1 MENFKLS
8 EYQAAE
14 INRIICDVLNVHL
27 DAISNNSYQPD
38 LKTDLMT
45 MYHRAFTDASLEEAD
60 IAAQNVI
67 DAVAVFYHNSDEAD
81 YSQVDFEAQLRDV
94 LKNVPEDMRVQVLT
108 AINDYLD
115 EIIAPGSQHSRADSH
130 TGSEELFREVLSKT
144 RNAAVTDELLERIFN
159 PTGSAR
165 TPFTSGSSINIDER
179 TFTAL
184 EVMAFYIMTKN
195 GAIPELEHANIE
207 LIASVLCSDREF
219 NHLIY
224 HKAEGNI
231 SNMQYESYK
240 SDLFKMLIVGI
251 VAGLAV
257 IALSFGAAALAAA
270 SGATIAAGGLALTAG
285 SLVISEEFLMIFSVF
300 LFEFGSLAIA
310 ALTVWKEMLD
320 SEHREKIC
328 ISDSLEDL
336 VTPGLLDTQPLPLPE
351 PRGRITEPSPTTTE
365 STENNQREKEDG
377 AKQIRNSELGV
388 RN

>member
-14 INRIICDVLNVHL
+14 INRIICDVLNIHL

-38 LKTDLMT
+38 LKTDLT
-45 MYHRAFTDASLEEAD
+45 AMYLRAFSDASLEEAD
-60 IAAQNVI
+60 IAVQNVI
-67 DAVAVFYHNSDEAD
+67 DAVAVFYHNFDEAD
-81 YSQVDFEAQLRDV
+81 YSQVDFEAQLRNT
-94 LKNVPEDMRVQVLT
+94 LKNVPEGMRVQVLT

-231 SNMQYESYK
+231 SNIQYESYK
-240 SDLFKMLIVGI
+240 SDLFKMVIVGI

-300 LFEFGSLAIA
+300 LFEFGSLAGI
-310 ALTVWKEMLD
+310 ALTAWKQTLD
-320 SEHREKIC
+320 DEIRARVY
-328 ISDSLEDL
+328 ISDNLESL
-336 VTPGLLDTQPLPLPE
+336 VTPGILDAQLTPLPE
-351 PRGRITEPSPTTTE
+351 SVGLITQSQAVTE
-365 STENNQREKEDG
+365 SRKSQKASSAQEEAENRIK
-377 AKQIRNSELGV
+377 S
-388 RN
+388 